1 MTNFN
6 IGKRIQTLR
15 TNSGMKQEELA
26 NRIQKGK
33 GTVSNYETG
42 ARDPD
47 LDTVVDISKVF
58 DVSTDYL
65 LGITKYANSSDEI
78 EQRFNNLSN
87 AQAVLEGIGKRER
100 IIFDEFFCT
109 AEFQMLMKCFL
120 EYYSLDCRK
129 SYHSEKN
136 IELQNH
142 LKSTM
147 HFVDSEDQNV
157 TTSTDFDLMKAGI
170 LYRSSQ
176 IIEKL
181 FSKTGE
187 ILSSYHRLFA
197 ILLVQSLRKYQISL
211 SEHKLRPE
219 YDQLPDEDDEA
230 YQLRLY
236 KSRITQ
242 QNFADYW
249 VKYENINNVMN
260 SDPEMQALS
269 EERDRLEK
277 YITTFSAHGYD
288 RIDHFKKTHGID

>member
-157 TTSTDFDLMKAGI
+157 TTSTDFD
-170 LYRSSQ
+170 
-176 IIEKL
+176 
-181 FSKTGE
+181 
-187 ILSSYHRLFA
+187 
-197 ILLVQSLRKYQISL
+197 
-211 SEHKLRPE
+211 
-219 YDQLPDEDDEA
+219 
-230 YQLRLY
+230 
-236 KSRITQ
+236 
-242 QNFADYW
+242 
-249 VKYENINNVMN
+249 
-260 SDPEMQALS
+260 
-269 EERDRLEK
+269 
-277 YITTFSAHGYD
+277 
-288 RIDHFKKTHGID
+288 